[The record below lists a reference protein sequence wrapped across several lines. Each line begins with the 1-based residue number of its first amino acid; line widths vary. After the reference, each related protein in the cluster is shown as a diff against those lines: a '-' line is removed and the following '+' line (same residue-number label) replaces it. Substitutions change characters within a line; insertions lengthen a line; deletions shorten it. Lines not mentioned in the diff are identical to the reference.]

1 MLTFYAGSGSPYAW
15 RVWLTLEH
23 KQLSYELRVLSFSAG
38 DLRKPEYLA
47 INPRGKVP
55 AIVDDGMSL
64 WESAAIVE
72 YLEERYPERPVLPRD
87 PVERARVRR
96 IIREA
101 DDYFVEGMDVLGEQ
115 IFFTPDPNKRD
126 LQAIAAARKL
136 CSAELSRLENEL
148 RGPFFGGE
156 QPGAADYTVYPMVAL
171 LARMESKY
179 EKMFELGP
187 KTQAW
192 KKRIEALPFY
202 GKTYP
207 PHWRQS

>member
-1 MLTFYAGSGSPYAW
+1 M
-15 RVWLTLEH
+15 
-23 KQLSYELRVLSFSAG
+23 LSFAAG

-47 INPRGKVP
+47 VNPRGKVP
-55 AIVDDGMSL
+55 AIVDDGLAL

-87 PVERARVRR
+87 PAARAHVRR

-101 DDYFVEGMDVLGEQ
+101 DEYLGEGMEALVDQ
-115 IFFTPDPNKRD
+115 IFFQPDKSKRD
-126 LQAIAAARKL
+126 AQAIAEAREL
-136 CSAELSRLENEL
+136 CTAELGRLENEL
-148 RGPFFGGE
+148 RGPFLVGE
-156 QPGAADYTVYPMVAL
+156 HPTAADYTVYPMVAL
-171 LARMESKY
+171 LGRLELKH
-179 EKMFELGP
+179 EKMFELGA

-202 GKTYP
+202 DKTYP